1 MKICAGE
8 RCGEEVRQCATPLQA
23 ALRGAP
29 SLEALTKSHVDTF
42 SAARTALG
50 AAAAEDEEDKTVEE

>member
-1 MKICAGE
+1 MKNCAGE

-29 SLEALTKSHVDTF
+29 SLKALTKSHVDTS
-42 SAARTALG
+42 SAARAALG
-50 AAAAEDEEDKTVEE
+50 AAAAEDEEDNTVEE